1 MSRLIAAFFVCR
13 GQKCELNYEWG
24 DETVSTIVPAMRL
37 SVFHVTEFE
46 IVAYFI
52 IFCLILLETGLRALF
67 RLAESCAGE
76 VLSFIAADRVAVFT
90 STIHV
95 VRVTNLL
102 CSPVILL
109 ILN

>member
-1 MSRLIAAFFVCR
+1 MLPFFVCR
-13 GQKCELNYEWG
+13 GQKYELNYEWG
-24 DETVSTIVPAMRL
+24 DETVSTSVPAMRL

-67 RLAESCAGE
+67 RLGESCACK
-76 VLSFIAADRVAVFT
+76 VLSFITADRVAAFPPA
-90 STIHV
+90 IHV

-102 CSPVILL
+102 CSPC
-109 ILN
+109 

>member
-1 MSRLIAAFFVCR
+1 MS
-13 GQKCELNYEWG
+13 
-24 DETVSTIVPAMRL
+24 TVVPAMRL

-52 IFCLILLETGLRALF
+52 IFCLILLETGFRALF
-67 RLAESCAGE
+67 RLAESCAGK
-76 VLSFIAADRVAVFT
+76 VLSFITADRVAVFA

-109 ILN
+109 IQNRSVSWEFCQHTAVLKVPYYIKFI